1 MKSEK
6 REKPAYSV
14 RQNVWYMIKAAW
26 KEERGILM
34 LCIVPEVLAIL
45 ASITE
50 LFIAPSILQ
59 KVETKA
65 ALSELLWTI
74 TGFTFALVFLQGLRS
89 YISARWLLGDVS
101 LRMNFVSKMTEK
113 RMTTSYP
120 NIEDPQVEKLAE
132 LASRCLEDEKGAF
145 NSLLKRFA
153 ALLKN
158 IAGFVIYMVLLSNL
172 HPLLAVVVMTTS
184 VAGYLVSV
192 RYQEWGYQNREEL
205 AEYEKKLE
213 YIANKGKDSTLAKD
227 IRVFGM
233 GKWLEKVYDR
243 ALDAYRRF
251 YKRME
256 GICFKGDVFE
266 QGFSLLRN
274 AAAYLLLIWLTL
286 EKDLSASAFLL
297 YFTAISGFAAWV
309 NGIFKDMAS
318 LRRNSLE
325 ICNLRVYLEKP
336 ELFRFADGETL
347 SGELLDRCE
356 IRFENVSF
364 RYPGTKKDTLHNI
377 NLTIQPGEKLAVVGL
392 NGAGK
397 TTLVKL
403 LCGFYDPTE
412 GRVLLNGVDIRKYDR
427 KEYYRLFSAVFQQF
441 SILEGTLAENISQS
455 LEAQDE
461 KKIWDCLQKAGIRE
475 RVERM
480 PQKLETHIGR
490 MVYDD
495 GIELS
500 GGETQRLMLARALY
514 KNGRMIVLDEPTAA
528 LDPLAEADMYE
539 RYHELTMGK
548 TSVYISHR
556 LASTRFCDRILY
568 LEDGG
573 IAEEGTHDQLL
584 QKNGKYAELFRLQGH
599 YYQEGV
605 EF

>member
-6 REKPAYSV
+6 REKPTYSV
-14 RQNVWYMIKAAW
+14 WQNVWYMIKAAW

-34 LCIVPEVLAIL
+34 LCVVPEVLAFL
-45 ASITE
+45 ASLSE
-50 LFIAPSILQ
+50 LFIAPAILQ
-59 KVETKA
+59 KVETRA

-74 TGFTFALVFLQGLRS
+74 AGFTMALVCFRGMEF
-89 YISARWLLGDVS
+89 YISARWLLGNVS
-101 LRMNFVSKMTEK
+101 FRMKFVSKITEK

-132 LASRCLEDEKGAF
+132 LASRCVEDENGAF
-145 NSLLKRFA
+145 ISLLKRFFA
-153 ALLKN
+153 FLKN
-158 IAGFVIYMVLLSNL
+158 IAGFVFYMLLLSNL
-172 HPLLAVVVMTTS
+172 HPILAVVVTATS
-184 VAGYLVSV
+184 VAGYLVSSS
-192 RYQEWGYQNREEL
+192 YQEWGYQNREEV
-205 AEYEKKLE
+205 AGYEKKLE
-213 YIANKGKDSTLAKD
+213 YIAYKGMDATLAKD
-227 IRVFGM
+227 IRIFGM
-233 GKWLEKVYDR
+233 EKWLEKVYDR
-243 ALDAYRRF
+243 ALEAYRNF

-274 AAAYLLLIWLTL
+274 VAAYLILIWLTL
-286 EKDLSASAFLL
+286 EQDLSAAVFLL
-297 YFTAISGFAAWV
+297 YFTAISGFAAWM

-325 ICNLRVYLEKP
+325 FCNLRVYLEKP
-336 ELFRFADGETL
+336 ELFRFADGEIL
-347 SGELLDRCE
+347 SKEKVDRCE

-364 RYPGTKKDTLHNI
+364 RYPGTQKDTLHNI

-455 LEAQDE
+455 LGIQDE
-461 KKIWDCLQKAGIRE
+461 KKIWDCLQSAGIRE

-480 PQKLETHIGR
+480 PKKLETHIGR
-490 MVYDD
+490 KVYDD

-514 KNGRMIVLDEPTAA
+514 KNGKMIVLDEPTAA

-539 RYHELTMGK
+539 RYHELTKGK

-556 LASTRFCDRILY
+556 LASTRFCDRILF
-568 LEDGG
+568 LENGG
-573 IAEEGTHDQLL
+573 IEEEGTHDQLL
-584 QKNGKYAELFRLQGH
+584 QRNGKYAELFRLQGH

-605 EF
+605 VF